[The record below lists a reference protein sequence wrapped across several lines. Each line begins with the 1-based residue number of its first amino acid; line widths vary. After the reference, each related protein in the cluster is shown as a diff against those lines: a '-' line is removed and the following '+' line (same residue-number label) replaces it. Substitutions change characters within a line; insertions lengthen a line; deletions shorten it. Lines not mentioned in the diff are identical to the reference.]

1 MVPLHSGGG
10 DRDPSAG
17 PGDRDGNAI
26 RDFRRLDLTVAKVG
40 FERAEG
46 GADAAGGG
54 YVEYAVDGRTVD
66 LTGLRGPNAVRI
78 ASFDV
83 PPGTYRRAVAYVSR
97 ARGTLRDGDRVSVAL
112 PDGPLAV
119 ARRLTVAEDGT
130 TDAVTVGFDVAVRR
144 TDDGYALSEAGAGA
158 AALDAPDA

>member
-1 MVPLHSGGG
+1 MVPLH
-10 DRDPSAG
+10 
-17 PGDRDGNAI
+17 PGDCDPPAVDQGGRDGNAI
-26 RDFRRLDLTVAKVG
+26 GDFRRLELTVTRVG
-40 FERAEG
+40 FERAEDE
-46 GADAAGGG
+46 ADPAGGG

-97 ARGTLRDGDRVSVAL
+97 ARGTLRDGARVEVSL

-144 TDDGYALSEAGAGA
+144 TDDGYALRVIT
-158 AALDAPDA
+158 PDA